1 MLSKQHK
8 THSGLLLIKVN
19 VCPPHTVPAICSPRT
34 MYAHHTQCHLSVH
47 QGQCMP
53 TTHSAIYLF
62 TKDNVCPPHTVPSIC
77 SPRTMYAR
85 HTIPVAILS
94 RCTGLGPKEFTS
106 ELRSA
111 WILKGQPC
119 GARKGQH
126 LLTFS
131 SFSWL

>member
-1 MLSKQHK
+1 MTALVEATAGMMRLTTPATTHNVIQTPSNSVVFLFTMGHVCQPDTMLSKQHK
-8 THSGLLLIKVN
+8 THSGLLLIKV
-19 VCPPHTVPAICSPRT
+19 S
-34 MYAHHTQCHLSVH
+34 
-47 QGQCMP
+47 
-53 TTHSAIYLF
+53 
-62 TKDNVCPPHTVPSIC
+62 VCPPHTVPSIC
-77 SPRTMYAR
+77 SPRTMYAH

-111 WILKGQPC
+111 WILTGQPC
-119 GARKGQH
+119 GACKGQH